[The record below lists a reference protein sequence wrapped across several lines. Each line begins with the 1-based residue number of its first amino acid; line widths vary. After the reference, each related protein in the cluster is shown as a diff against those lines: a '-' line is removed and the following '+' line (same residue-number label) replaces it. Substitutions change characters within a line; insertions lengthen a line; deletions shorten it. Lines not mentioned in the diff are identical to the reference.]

1 MVYQDPLLAYLP
13 DAKVRRRKK
22 KRASLNEDFAVTQP
36 ETWHKQYQVYQDWR
50 DTSPTVQRLKDN
62 AVRFQQTCDAVK
74 RGIQQAQSQIVD
86 QVDSSRDA
94 VVVALKQQLRSA
106 RAKLRRALQQQQQN
120 QQTSEDLGADLIAFS
135 KYVSGSKQES
145 QNFAIGSLVFA
156 ALAFVCGSAP
166 WLLPQLYLVF
176 AAVALPWR
184 VYQFYRKRL
193 SFYLLDFCYWA
204 NLATVWYLV
213 AGSGNPHMG
222 TMVYALADGPLAGAL
237 LVWQS
242 AWVFG
247 SAAHSVSVL
256 IHLLPGLALF
266 AQRHFS
272 PPESV
277 SCISLITSTQY
288 GGEHDGSAT
297 FWWFLVAPFIFYAT
311 WQTAYW
317 LIVQV
322 CCQHCIKKHGYET
335 SYSCLAKR
343 AAKTN
348 NVWNRIVR
356 KGCKARRLCMFGG
369 IQLVFTLACL
379 LLFIPLYHS
388 FYLSCIW
395 QVVKFAVP
403 VYYGSRYQCEK
414 VPQHQVIKAV
424 QSKKV
429 HVSLTAEAKAAMT
442 VQRTVATA

>member
-50 DTSPTVQRLKDN
+50 DTSPTLQRLKDN

-94 VVVALKQQLRSA
+94 VVVALKQQLKSA

-135 KYVSGSKQES
+135 KYVSGGKQES
-145 QNFAIGSLVFA
+145 QNFAIGSLLFA
-156 ALAFVCGSAP
+156 ALVFVCGSAP

-193 SFYLLDFCYWA
+193 SFYLLDFCYVSSGLCSLLNLELRLLMYPLNTLYFIYQHVYYSARLRMPCHTQWA
-204 NLATVWYLV
+204 NLAAVWFLV
-213 AGSGNPHMG
+213 AASGNAHMG

-247 SAAHSVSVL
+247 SAAHSV
-256 IHLLPGLALF
+256 
-266 AQRHFS
+266 R
-272 PPESV
+272 
-277 SCISLITSTQY
+277 
-288 GGEHDGSAT
+288 
-297 FWWFLVAPFIFYAT
+297 
-311 WQTAYW
+311 
-317 LIVQV
+317 
-322 CCQHCIKKHGYET
+322 
-335 SYSCLAKR
+335 
-343 AAKTN
+343 
-348 NVWNRIVR
+348 
-356 KGCKARRLCMFGG
+356 
-369 IQLVFTLACL
+369 
-379 LLFIPLYHS
+379 
-388 FYLSCIW
+388 
-395 QVVKFAVP
+395 
-403 VYYGSRYQCEK
+403 
-414 VPQHQVIKAV
+414 
-424 QSKKV
+424 
-429 HVSLTAEAKAAMT
+429 
-442 VQRTVATA
+442 